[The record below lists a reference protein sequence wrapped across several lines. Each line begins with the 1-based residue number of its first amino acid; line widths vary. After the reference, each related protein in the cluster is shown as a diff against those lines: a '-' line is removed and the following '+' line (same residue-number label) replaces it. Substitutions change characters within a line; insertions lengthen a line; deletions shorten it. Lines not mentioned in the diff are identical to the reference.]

1 MGNLQEV
8 QELAPEVEGNVKSS
22 GNGKSSARLYQHLG
36 LAFVEIE
43 GEKNIAVDV
52 GHGLIRYCV
61 SLLRYSVDVTSKTPR
76 LQGHTVLLEH
86 LQTLDSKDLEMWPN
100 LVR

>member
-1 MGNLQEV
+1 MGNLQEE
-8 QELAPEVEGNVKSS
+8 QELAREVEGNV
-22 GNGKSSARLYQHLG
+22 KSSARLYQHLG

-43 GEKNIAVDV
+43 GEKDIAVDV

-61 SLLRYSVDVTSKTPR
+61 SLLRHSVDVTSKTPR
-76 LQGHTVLLEH
+76 LQRHTVLLEH